1 MMPFEVPV
9 RSPTPSEHAAQRR
22 DALRDARRG
31 RGRAALL
38 AAALLAGCAAGGSGP
53 AGAIPEEEP
62 QRLAQ
67 AGPARPGAGT
77 TAARRPAPGPSTTA
91 PAIGPD
97 GVFGPYLAGRLA
109 ANESDAS
116 AAADALFAALAV
128 EPDEPEILTRAFN
141 AAVMDGRPEAIR
153 LARRLPESQLAALL
167 LAGSDAQAGRWERAE
182 ARIRGLP
189 RQGSAQILQPLLLAW
204 TQAGRGNTDAALA
217 TLRPF
222 TEGGQLRGV
231 AALHAAMIADQAS
244 RMREAERYIR
254 IAVAEAEE
262 PNMRLATIAAGILAR
277 AGRETD
283 GARLFDAMAV
293 GSDDIA
299 LTAGPEAR
307 RAALTGRAVASP
319 TEGMAEA
326 QVALGA
332 ALRGQGSPELALIL
346 SRLSLRLRPGF
357 APAQILAAE
366 SMADERHVEAA
377 LGVLGQ
383 IPAEDPMA
391 PLAAL
396 RRAGM
401 LGRLGRGEEAVALL
415 RRMAEAHP
423 AAPQPA
429 VAMGDI
435 FRRQGR
441 PAEAAAAYG
450 RAIGRL
456 GQPASADW
464 PLFQARALAREGAG
478 DWAGAEADLRQ
489 ALALSPEQPSV
500 LNHLAYAWVERGERL
515 DEARAMLERA
525 VVARPQDGNIADSL
539 GWALFRLG
547 DLKGAISWLEK
558 AAELESRNATIN
570 DHLGD
575 AYWAAGRQAEARF
588 QWRRALGLETAPGET
603 GRIEAKMRD
612 GLPSAA
618 TALR

>member
-1 MMPFEVPV
+1 M
-9 RSPTPSEHAAQRR
+9 AQ
-22 DALRDARRG
+22 G
-31 RGRAALL
+31 
-38 AAALLAGCAAGGSGP
+38 
-53 AGAIPEEEP
+53 
-62 QRLAQ
+62 
-67 AGPARPGAGT
+67 GPARPGQGVGAS
-77 TAARRPAPGPSTTA
+77 RRASPSAVASAPV
-91 PAIGPD
+91 IGPD
-97 GVFGPYLAGRLA
+97 GAFGPYLAGRLA
-109 ANESDAS
+109 ANESDS
-116 AAADALFAALAV
+116 AVAAEALLSALAV

-141 AAVMDGRPEAIR
+141 AAVMDGRPEAMR
-153 LARRLPESQLAALL
+153 LARRLPESQLAGLL

-182 ARIRGLP
+182 ARIRALP

-204 TQAGRGNTDAALA
+204 TQAGRGNIDAALA
-217 TLRPF
+217 TLRPY

-244 RMREAERYIR
+244 RMREAERFIR
-254 IAVAEAEE
+254 VAVAEAEE

-277 AGRETD
+277 AGREAD

-307 RAALTGRAVASP
+307 RVALSSRAVASP

-332 ALRGQGSPELALIL
+332 ALRRQGSPELALIL
-346 SRLSLRLRPGF
+346 SRLALRLRPGF
-357 APAQILAAE
+357 APAQILTAE

-377 LGVLGQ
+377 LGVLGA
-383 IPAEDPMA
+383 IPADDLMA

-396 RRAGM
+396 RRAAM
-401 LGRLGRGEEAVALL
+401 LGRLGRGDEAVAVL
-415 RRMAEAHP
+415 RQVAEAYP
-423 AAPQPA
+423 GAPQPA
-429 VAMGDI
+429 VALGDVL
-435 FRRQGR
+435 RGQGR
-441 PAEAAAAYG
+441 PAEAAEAYG
-450 RAIGRL
+450 SAIGRL

-464 PLFQARALAREGAG
+464 PLFQARAMARERAG

-489 ALALSPEQPSV
+489 ALALSPEQPSI

-525 VVARPQDGNIADSL
+525 VVARPADGNIADSL

-588 QWRRALGLETAPGET
+588 QWRRALGLEPEPGET

-612 GLPSAA
+612 GLPSATA
-618 TALR
+618 ALR